1 MAVDLDKLYLFHNIY
16 GDAQSLIDSA
26 ADDVVLVPWGP
37 AEAAETIRDNYIN
50 DMNKSPGSVPSVMY
64 YKSAWTEDTFIAGEP
79 FTQTFGPE
87 WTEIRLSDI
96 EKDNWNWE
104 YIRSIIT

>member
-37 AEAAETIRDNYIN
+37 DEAAETIRNGIL
-50 DMNKSPGSVPSVMY
+50 M
-64 YKSAWTEDTFIAGEP
+64 I
-79 FTQTFGPE
+79 
-87 WTEIRLSDI
+87 
-96 EKDNWNWE
+96 
-104 YIRSIIT
+104 